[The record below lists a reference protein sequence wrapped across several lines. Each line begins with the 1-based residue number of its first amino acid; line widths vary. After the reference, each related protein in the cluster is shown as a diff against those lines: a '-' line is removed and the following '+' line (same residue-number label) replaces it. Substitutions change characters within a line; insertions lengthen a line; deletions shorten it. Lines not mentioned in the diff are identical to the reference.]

1 MRIVAHFFCVLFRK
15 RGENIMKQKIQ
26 TQAAPEAI
34 GCYSQAVKAGNT
46 IYFSGQIPLNP
57 VTMTIVDGGIKAQ
70 ITQVFENLKAVAL
83 ASGADLNAV
92 VKLTV
97 YLTDIAHLQYVN
109 EIMVNYF
116 SDPYP
121 ARTSFV
127 VVALPKA
134 AMVEMDAVM
143 AI

>member
-1 MRIVAHFFCVLFRK
+1 MRIFFVYCS
-15 RGENIMKQKIQ
+15 ENMENRMKQEVQ

-34 GCYSQAVKAGNT
+34 GCYSQAVKSGNAV
-46 IYFSGQIPLNP
+46 YLSGQIPLNP

-70 ITQVFENLKAVAL
+70 ITQVFENLKAVAV
-83 ASGADLNAV
+83 AAGADLNAV
-92 VKLTV
+92 LKLTV

-109 EIMVNYF
+109 EIMANYF
-116 SDPYP
+116 DKPYP

-134 AMVEMDAVM
+134 AMVEMDAM
-143 AI
+143 IGF